1 MSGKSKYSLQMTWE
15 ASTPVPWVPNLP
27 EPPVGSLTGAM
38 ASTNTIYTNIYDTTL
53 YDNAGIEVAWT
64 GTPTGVLSVM
74 CSNSGTAF
82 YALTFNPTLTQPA
95 GSGGGYLIDLNQLP
109 FKYVMLQYA
118 NASGSG
124 TLSAYICV
132 KDL

>member
-1 MSGKSKYSLQMTWE
+1 MTWE
-15 ASTPVPWVPNLP
+15 TSTPVPWVPNLP
-27 EPPVGSLTGAM
+27 EPPVGTKTGSM
-38 ASTNTIYTNIYDTTL
+38 TGTNTIYTNIYDTTL

-64 GTPTGVLSVM
+64 GTPTGTLTVQ

-109 FKYVMLQYA
+109 FKYVMLQYT
-118 NASGSG
+118 NSGGSG
-124 TLSAYICV
+124 TISAYLCV
-132 KDL
+132 KDLN